1 MGWGWGVGGR
11 LMREGIYV
19 YLYRI
24 HIVVYQKPMQH
35 CKAIILQFKINFT
48 KPTLTWQLYQL
59 FLPHT
64 IKLME
69 KIEYKKN
76 FFNHLN

>member
-1 MGWGWGVGGR
+1 
-11 LMREGIYV
+11 
-19 YLYRI
+19 
-24 HIVVYQKPMQH
+24 MQH
-35 CKAIILQFKINFT
+35 CKAIILQFKINFK

-69 KIEYKKN
+69 KIENKKN